1 MSQTTTA
8 TEPQRHRAAIRLPL
22 RPVPVT
28 MMSIDRSLRRSR
40 AAARALLGIVA
51 GAFVAVGCN
60 DERVGVS
67 PPRPLPPPISSNA
80 WLLVSDT
87 LAHAGTEVTIAA
99 FARSDTGASV
109 GSFSARFLYDTLQ
122 LQVVGPDSTGDAVL
136 RAVNPVLGEY
146 RVAGA
151 SATGI
156 PGGLLFRVRARV
168 IDPRGLRRLG
178 LLVDEL
184 HNTSLADL
192 TAKLEVQDT
201 RGALFSGMPNV
212 RVSPDRSRV
221 P

>member
-1 MSQTTTA
+1 MSHPTTS
-8 TEPQRHRAAIRLPL
+8 TEPRHRRAALRVPL
-22 RPVPVT
+22 RPIPVT
-28 MMSIDRSLRRSR
+28 MLSIDRSPRPGRVAR
-40 AAARALLGIVA
+40 RALLGTLACAVLVA
-51 GAFVAVGCN
+51 GCN

-67 PPRPLPPPISSNA
+67 PPRPLPVPISSNA
-80 WLLVSDT
+80 WLLVSDS
-87 LAHAGTEVTIAA
+87 LAAAGTEVTIAA
-99 FARSDTGASV
+99 YAKADTGGSV

-184 HNTSLADL
+184 HNIALADL
-192 TAKLEVQDT
+192 TAKLEVRDT
-201 RGALFSGMPNV
+201 RDALFSGMPNV

>member
-1 MSQTTTA
+1 MSRLTRS
-8 TEPQRHRAAIRLPL
+8 PSPSRRRAAFRLPL
-22 RPVPVT
+22 GPLPVT
-28 MMSIDRSLRRSR
+28 MTSSDRTSRSGR
-40 AAARALLGIVA
+40 AAARALLGTLA
-51 GAFVAVGCN
+51 CALLAVGCN

-67 PPRPLPPPISSNA
+67 PPRPLPTPISSNA

-87 LAHAGTEVTIAA
+87 MAGAGTEVTISA
-99 FARSDTGASV
+99 FARSDTGGSV

-156 PGGLLFRVRARV
+156 PSGLLFRVRARV

-201 RGALFSGMPNV
+201 RSALYSGMPNV